1 MASGE
6 YVAKIGLPMPPAS
19 LFARWGN
26 VVGGS
31 TPAGNFDIWRFSPSS
46 AEYLDFDCVL
56 FEDYD
61 DGGLTLFVK
70 SGAASAS
77 GVTVWQAAIRRV
89 DHNNENLTT
98 SHSYVHQGVSVTA
111 PTAIGEVS
119 YDEITFTHGA
129 QMDFLVA
136 GEKFILR
143 LKRDPAHGDDTM
155 AAEAH
160 LYAHNLLIQET

>member
-1 MASGE
+1 MASGN
-6 YVAKIGLPMPPAS
+6 YIARIGPPMPPAS
-19 LFARWGN
+19 LFARWGL

-46 AEYLDFDCVL
+46 TEYLDFDCTL
-56 FEDYD
+56 LEDYD
-61 DGGLTLFVK
+61 EGGLTLFIK
-70 SGAASAS
+70 TGAASAS
-77 GVTVWQAAIRRV
+77 GVTVWQAAMRRV
-89 DHNNENLTT
+89 DDNNENLTT

-111 PTAIGEVS
+111 PTAIGKVS

-129 QMDFLVA
+129 QMDNLLA

-143 LKRDPAHGDDTM
+143 IKRDPAHEDDSM
-155 AAEAH
+155 AAEAY